1 MPAMIDAFV
10 ARRRR
15 PILVIVLIAT
25 AALVLALLLQVG
37 SPKVVDLFAVVVGS
51 AAVLLVL
58 SMLSGGRSR
67 PTVLV
72 VDSQR
77 RAFRAPQSATD
88 VYFAAAYVVLLC
100 LPIAVLS
107 SSSGQD
113 LAWRLVSCLVW
124 AYLAAL
130 RVIDAWRGTHLYLRS
145 EGIEERTA
153 QSSLFVP
160 WDALRVGHPQ
170 RPSLRAHQL
179 TLSYSHPHRV
189 GRRGLGSGKRLRI
202 DTVHPWF
209 IADVMRHYAEH
220 AEHRAAI
227 GTPDEYRRLLGRL
240 ADGTGPPYPDDNP

>member
-10 ARRRR
+10 VRRRR
-15 PILVIVLIAT
+15 PILVIVLVAT
-25 AALVLALLLQVG
+25 AALVLALLLQEA
-37 SPKVVDLFAVVVGS
+37 SPKAVDLFAVVAGS

-58 SMLSGGRSR
+58 SMLSWGRSR
-67 PTVLV
+67 PAVLV
-72 VDSQR
+72 VQR

-100 LPIAVLS
+100 LPIAMLS
-107 SSSGQD
+107 SSSVQD

-130 RVIDAWRGTHLYLRS
+130 RVVDAWRGTHLHLRS

-189 GRRGLGSGKRLRI
+189 GRRGLGSWKRLRI

-240 ADGTGPPYPDDNP
+240 ADGTVPPYPDDNP